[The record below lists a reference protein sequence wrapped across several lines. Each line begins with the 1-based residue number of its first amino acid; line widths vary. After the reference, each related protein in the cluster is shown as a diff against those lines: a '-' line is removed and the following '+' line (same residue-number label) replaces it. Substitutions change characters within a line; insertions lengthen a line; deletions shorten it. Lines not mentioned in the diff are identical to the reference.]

1 MSEKQQTQVTSR
13 IGEVVVYPDRA
24 RVTRTGTVELTEAT
38 TQLVFSELPL
48 TLIADS
54 VRVGGRGTARVR
66 ISGVDLRQSFFR
78 ETPAERARE
87 LEAEIEKLQDE
98 NRELED
104 QGRMLDARMKYLD
117 GLREATR
124 EYARGLARGQTSVE
138 EQARLLAF
146 LQEGDEAVYTGRRE
160 LAVKQRVLLK
170 QIQKLQQELKQIQS
184 SRPRQRY
191 EAVVDVTVSSPGSFT
206 PILTYMVQRAQW
218 QPLYDVRLVENAGSR
233 LIKLAQLAQISQQTG
248 EDWQGVQMTVS
259 TARPALNQRMPE
271 IHPWFV

>member
-38 TQLVFSELPL
+38 IQLVFSELPL

-206 PILTYMVQRAQW
+206 PTLTYMVQRAQW

-233 LIKLAQLAQISQQTG
+233 LIKLAQLA
-248 EDWQGVQMTVS
+248 
-259 TARPALNQRMPE
+259 
-271 IHPWFV
+271 